1 MLDMDASSIIEQA
14 KLNACDYACR
24 HLYEKYGDAL
34 VVGVGTGS
42 TVKLLITKCRDFF
55 TERVLVPSSHD
66 TLLHLV
72 SLGLNMAVDPTG
84 VEDIDLYI
92 DGADEVSGKLD
103 LVKGRG
109 GAFLREKSLAV
120 RSRVR
125 MYVVDYTKYTGLNHI
140 YVKPIPIEV
149 VPVSVKYVIRKL
161 QELGYGEPL
170 LRMGTGK
177 DGPVVSDNGN
187 FIVDYRL
194 LKPVEDPLSLHNTL
208 KLVHGVIETGIF
220 PSNLVDIVVVGEPAG
235 VRVLGKN
242 TGGRE

>member
-1 MLDMDASSIIEQA
+1 MDALSIIEQA

-24 HLYEKYGDAL
+24 HLYRKYGDAS
-34 VVGVGTGS
+34 VIGVGTGS

-72 SLGLNMAVDPTG
+72 SLGLNMVVDPAG

-140 YVKPIPIEV
+140 YAKPIPIEV

-220 PSNLVDIVVVGEPAG
+220 PSNLVDIIVVGEPAG

-242 TGGRE
+242 TDGRE